1 MLEIRG
7 QYYNAKDIRKLSR
20 TRRNYLI
27 ITFINGDVEETN
39 EYFGDYEFE
48 QLIKEWKELV

>member
-7 QYYNAKDIRKLSR
+7 QYYQAKDIRKLSR

>member
-7 QYYNAKDIRKLSR
+7 QYYQAKDIRKLSR
-20 TRRNYLI
+20 TRRNY
-27 ITFINGDVEETN
+27 GDVEETN